1 MEILSAIVQ
10 LLGGLALF
18 LYGIEL
24 MGDGLKNSSGAALKR
39 VLEKVTGNVVMGV
52 LTGALVTAVI
62 QSSTATIVLTVAL
75 IGAGVLNLRQAV
87 SIVMGANI
95 GTTVTAQII
104 RLGSIQSD
112 GSWLLWLFDTDTLAP
127 IALIIG
133 IVLLMFIKSKRSNT
147 IGDICI
153 GFGIL
158 FVGLNLMTSGVEP
171 LVGTDA
177 FIAFVRFL
185 NNPLFGILFG
195 LVLTVIVQS
204 SSATVGMLQTVAS
217 VPGAGITFA
226 MAYPVI
232 MGINLGTCVTTAM
245 VCSIGSSKD
254 AKRTGVVHIAF
265 NTIGTILFL
274 LLMTVLRKLS
284 VFSAEFWVRSV
295 DSGNIA
301 NFQTIFNLVTA
312 VVLFD
317 TDTLAPIA
325 LIIGIVLLM
334 FIKSKRSNTIGDICI
349 GFGILFVG
357 LNLMTSGVEP
367 LVGTDAFIAFV
378 RFLNNPLFGILF
390 GLVLTVIVQS
400 SSATVGMLQ
409 TVASVPG
416 AGITFAMAYPVIMGI
431 NLGTCVTTAMVC
443 SIGSSKDAKRTGVVH
458 IAFNTI
464 GTILFLLLM
473 TVLRK
478 LSVFSA
484 EFWVRSVDSGNIANF
499 QTIFNLVTAVVLV
512 PFADQ
517 LVKLSMVIVK
527 DDKQKQLRHPE
538 LHTLDEKLYNSPAL
552 AVSVAIKAV
561 SDVGTLAKENFEK
574 GCRMLE
580 KYDPAV
586 ASEIDVDEDCI
597 DEFTDRADRFFIGLS
612 KAVETEWDDRQLDML
627 MQTVPNFERI
637 GDYATN
643 LVELSQRLVADNAT
657 FSDMAQREL
666 KLIFDAVNEILT
678 ITVDAFAKGDNEA
691 AKRIEPLEET
701 IDDMVMILRDRHT
714 KRLKSGA
721 CSVGSGLV
729 FMETLTYLERASD
742 QCSSIA
748 VMMLARNNEN
758 ILQNHYDYLREIH
771 AGNDAA
777 YSAEKERRR
786 EQYIKPLK
794 ETN

>member
-1 MEILSAIVQ
+1 MEIISAIVQ

-75 IGAGVLNLRQAV
+75 IGAGVLNLKQAV

-127 IALIIG
+127 IALVIG
-133 IVLLMFIKSKRSNT
+133 IVLLMFVKSKKSNT
-147 IGDICI
+147 IGDICV
-153 GFGIL
+153 GFGVL
-158 FVGLNLMTSGVEP
+158 FVGLNLMTAGVEP

-177 FIAFVRFL
+177 FTSFIRFL

-217 VPGAGITFA
+217 VPGSGITFA

-265 NTIGTILFL
+265 NTIGTLLFL
-274 LLMTVLRKLS
+274 IVLTVLQKLS
-284 VFSAEFWVRSV
+284 VFGAQFWVRSV
-295 DSGNIA
+295 DSGSIA
-301 NFQTIFNLVTA
+301 NFQTVFNLLTA
-312 VVLFD
+312 V
-317 TDTLAPIA
+317 A
-325 LIIGIVLLM
+325 
-334 FIKSKRSNTIGDICI
+334 
-349 GFGILFVG
+349 
-357 LNLMTSGVEP
+357 
-367 LVGTDAFIAFV
+367 
-378 RFLNNPLFGILF
+378 
-390 GLVLTVIVQS
+390 
-400 SSATVGMLQ
+400 
-409 TVASVPG
+409 
-416 AGITFAMAYPVIMGI
+416 
-431 NLGTCVTTAMVC
+431 
-443 SIGSSKDAKRTGVVH
+443 
-458 IAFNTI
+458 
-464 GTILFLLLM
+464 
-473 TVLRK
+473 
-478 LSVFSA
+478 
-484 EFWVRSVDSGNIANF
+484 
-499 QTIFNLVTAVVLV
+499 LV
-512 PFADQ
+512 PFADW

-527 DDKQKQLRHPE
+527 DDKQKPQTHPE

-552 AVSVAIKAV
+552 AIAVAVQAV
-561 SDVGTLAKENFEK
+561 ADVGALARDNFAK
-574 GCRMLE
+574 GCSVLA
-580 KYDPAV
+580 KYDPV
-586 ASEIDVDEDCI
+586 LVKEIDEDENAI
-597 DEFTDRADRFFIGLS
+597 DEFSDNADRFLIGLS
-612 KAVETEWDDRQLDML
+612 KNVETEWDDRQLDML

-643 LVELSQRLVADNAT
+643 LVELSQRLDAENAS
-657 FSDMAQREL
+657 FSEMAKREL
-666 KLIFDAVNEILT
+666 GLICSAVNEILS
-678 ITVDAFAKGDNEA
+678 ITVDAFARGDNEA
-691 AKRIEPLEET
+691 AKAIEPLEET

-748 VMMLARNNEN
+748 VMMLARNNED

-771 AGNDAA
+771 AGSDVA
-777 YSAEKERRR
+777 YLAERERRR
-786 EQYIKPLK
+786 QQYIKPLK
-794 ETN
+794 DVPSR